1 MNQSA
6 PPVRRAERFRLT
18 HSFALLL
25 ALTAIALPDCCLNGS
40 HSFGRGMDGFGVICH
55 ARL

>member
-6 PPVRRAERFRLT
+6 APLSRADRRWLT

-25 ALTAIALPDCCLNGS
+25 VLIGIALPDCCLHGS
-40 HSFGRGMDGFGVICH
+40 HLFGRGMDSFGAICH

>member
-6 PPVRRAERFRLT
+6 PPLWRVERTRLT

-25 ALTAIALPDCCLNGS
+25 LLTGIALPDCCLNGS
-40 HSFGRGMDGFGVICH
+40 HSVGRGMDSFGAICH
-55 ARL
+55 SRL